1 MPLTPLVQ
9 NLLQTMADAGGPAI
23 SDLPP
28 ETGREVYRMMHQ
40 DNIKAVMHDVTDT
53 TAGGVPIRIYR
64 PIARDN
70 SPCIVF
76 FHGGGWVIGDLE
88 THDSCCRMLAEET
101 GYVVIAV
108 DYRLAPEHPYPAP
121 VTDSYEAFCWI
132 HQQAD
137 SLNINPDRLAVAGD
151 SAGGNLAAVV
161 SLRARD
167 EAGPNICHQLLIYP
181 VTDAAMDTLSYKD
194 NGEGYML
201 SEATMKWFFDHYAG
215 IDVRQE
221 PFVSPLKAEN
231 LNALPPATV
240 FTAEFDPL
248 RDEGEAYAKR
258 LSEAGVKTLVKR
270 FDGQIHGFFTMTD
283 VMPEARQAAQLAAT
297 QLKQDLD

>member
-1 MPLTPLVQ
+1 MPLTPTVQ
-9 NLLQTMADAGGPAI
+9 TLLQTMADAGGPAI

-40 DNIKAVMHDVTDT
+40 ENKKAEMHEVRDAS
-53 TAGGVPIRIYR
+53 AGTVPIRIYR
-64 PIARDN
+64 PVEKDQ

-88 THDSCCRMLAEET
+88 THDACCRMLAEET
-101 GYVVIAV
+101 GYAVIAV

-121 VTDSYEAFCWI
+121 VHDSYDAFCWI
-132 HQQAD
+132 HQHAAE
-137 SLNINPDRLAVAGD
+137 LNINPNRLAVAGD
-151 SAGGNLAAVV
+151 SAGGNLAAVI

-167 EAGPNICHQLLIYP
+167 ESGPAICHQLLIYP
-181 VTDAAMDTLSYKD
+181 VTDAAMDTASYSE

-201 SEATMKWFFDHYAG
+201 SQATMTWFFDHYAG
-215 IDVRQE
+215 MDVRQD
-221 PFVSPLKAEN
+221 PLVSPLKAGN
-231 LNALPPATV
+231 LQGLPPATV

-248 RDEGEAYAKR
+248 RDEGEAYGNR
-258 LSEAGVKTLVKR
+258 LKEAGVATLIKR

-283 VMPEARQAAQLAAT
+283 VMPEARQAAQLAAR
-297 QLKQDLD
+297 QMKQDLD